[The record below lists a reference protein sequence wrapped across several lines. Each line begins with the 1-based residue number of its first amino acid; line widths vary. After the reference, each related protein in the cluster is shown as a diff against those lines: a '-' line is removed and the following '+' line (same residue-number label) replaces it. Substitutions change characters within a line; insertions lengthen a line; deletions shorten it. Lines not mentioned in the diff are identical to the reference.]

1 MKNDH
6 LLIYLIEHKKN
17 ISFRDR
23 MMLRW
28 IKIDNPSYIE
38 SDEVKYELY
47 KRRYIVDESN
57 WESTQDEYGGF
68 TSRPI
73 DNPEIIS
80 TSPIGE
86 KAIYT
91 RELKSETT
99 EDFFDKT
106 FVRLGLVIGSLM
118 GFFSFMLN
126 VILYI
131 KKNWIH

>member
-17 ISFRDR
+17 ITYRDKII
-23 MMLRW
+23 LRR
-28 IKIDNPSYIE
+28 IKMDNPSYVE

-47 KRRYIVDESN
+47 KRRYIIDESD

-68 TSRPI
+68 TSRPL
-73 DNPEIIS
+73 DKPEIIS
-80 TSPIGE
+80 TSLLGE

-106 FVRLGLVIGSLM
+106 FVRIGLVIGSLM
-118 GFFSFMLN
+118 GFLSFMIN
-126 VILYI
+126 IFRYI
-131 KKNWIH
+131 KDNWMN

>member
-28 IKIDNPSYIE
+28 IKMDNPSYVE

-73 DNPEIIS
+73 DNPEIIF

-106 FVRLGLVIGSLM
+106 FVRIGLVIGSLM
-118 GFFSFMLN
+118 GFFSFMIN

-131 KKNWIH
+131 KKNWMH

>member
-17 ISFRDR
+17 ITYRDKIT
-23 MMLRW
+23 LRW
-28 IKIDNPSYIE
+28 LKMNNPSYLP

-47 KRRYIVDESN
+47 KRRYIIDESG
-57 WESTQDEYGGF
+57 WETTQDEYGGF
-68 TSRPI
+68 TIRPI
-73 DNPEIIS
+73 SIPEIIFTS
-80 TSPIGE
+80 TVGE

-106 FVRLGLVIGSLM
+106 FVRIGLVIGSLM
-118 GFFSFMLN
+118 GFLSFIIN
-126 VILYI
+126 IFRYI
-131 KKNWIH
+131 KDNWVN

>member
-17 ISFRDR
+17 ISFRDKV
-23 MMLRW
+23 MLRW
-28 IKIDNPSYIE
+28 IKMSNPSYIE
-38 SDEVKYELY
+38 SDEIKYELY
-47 KRRYIVDESN
+47 NRRYIIDESG
-57 WESTQDEYGGF
+57 WETTYDEFGGY

-73 DNPEIIS
+73 DNPEIIF
-80 TSPIGE
+80 TSHIGE

-106 FVRLGLVIGSLM
+106 FVRIGLITGSLM
-118 GFFSFMLN
+118 GFFSFMMN
-126 VILYI
+126 IFQYI
-131 KKNWIH
+131 KDNWIN